1 MKKEKIEKI
10 EERENL
16 KENDQ
21 NEDDTNFIQEYIEKK
36 KLQNRVLREIIEN
49 FKQSDKK

>member
-10 EERENL
+10 EEREDL